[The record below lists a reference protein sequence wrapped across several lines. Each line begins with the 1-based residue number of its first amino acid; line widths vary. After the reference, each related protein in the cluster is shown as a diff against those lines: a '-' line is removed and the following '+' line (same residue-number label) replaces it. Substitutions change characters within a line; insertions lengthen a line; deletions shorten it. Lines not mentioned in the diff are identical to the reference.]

1 MAMRG
6 AGVRAMGMLLASWLL
21 FGAGTACG
29 ADEWRLESHSDHD
42 SVVHV
47 TTVGQRLIAKL
58 GNVASFGKTHSRIA
72 LLSLDERKSTT
83 LVIID
88 MGLKKVAAR
97 WPVAAR
103 PVSQL
108 SGPTE
113 DVVLSK
119 DSACFAVVRFAA
131 DGNSIARNE
140 LGGAFDLACVSL
152 ADGHLE
158 AFSLPR
164 DMTNPRLAQ
173 ADGVVYVMNGERGAV
188 WSFDASS
195 HGVTPVEVAKVSSLR
210 LRPSP
215 LPPLNSDP
223 VVVIARMD

>member
-1 MAMRG
+1 
-6 AGVRAMGMLLASWLL
+6 
-21 FGAGTACG
+21 
-29 ADEWRLESHSDHD
+29 
-42 SVVHV
+42 
-47 TTVGQRLIAKL
+47 
-58 GNVASFGKTHSRIA
+58 
-72 LLSLDERKSTT
+72 
-83 LVIID
+83 
-88 MGLKKVAAR
+88 VAAR

-108 SGPTE
+108 SGATE

-152 ADGHLE
+152 ADGRLE

-164 DMTNPRLAQ
+164 EMTNPRLVQ

-195 HGVTPVEVAKVSSLR
+195 HGVAPVEVAKVSSLR